1 MKLRDNLYN
10 ISGVQQT
17 PESVTYSIQLNR
29 DCIIYEAHFP
39 GMPITPGVCILQ
51 MVEELLADYTHKKLQ
66 TTAIKNAKFLSMLK
80 PTDEVLEVNLF
91 PVKQEDEKIKVQS
104 TVMDSSGTIYAKISI
119 ICNVV

>member
-1 MKLRDNLYN
+1 MLKDSLYKILSINNITGGISYHISLLRDC
-10 ISGVQQT
+10 
-17 PESVTYSIQLNR
+17 P
-29 DCIIYEAHFP
+29 IYAAHFP
-39 GMPITPGVCILQ
+39 GMPVTPGVCILQ
-51 MVEELLADYTHKKLQ
+51 MVEELLADYTHKKVQ

-91 PVKQEDEKIKVQS
+91 SVKQEDEKIKVQS

>member
-1 MKLRDNLYN
+1 MLKDSLYKIQN
-10 ISGVQQT
+10 VKDMPEGVSFSIS
-17 PESVTYSIQLNR
+17 LNR
-29 DCIIYEAHFP
+29 ECPIYAAHFP
-39 GMPITPGVCILQ
+39 GMPVTPGVCILQ

>member
-1 MKLRDNLYN
+1 MLKDSLYKIQN
-10 ISGVQQT
+10 VKDMPEGVSFSIS
-17 PESVTYSIQLNR
+17 LNR
-29 DCIIYEAHFP
+29 ECPIYAAHFP

-91 PVKQEDEKIKVQS
+91 SVKQEDEKIKVQS